1 MPRLT
6 KEHKVLNC
14 KIDKEVSNMLE
25 IFSEQ
30 TGISKTAAVEKAL
43 KKYIGDYNK
52 TGKLQ

>member
-1 MPRLT
+1 MPRAT

-14 KIDKEVSNMLE
+14 KIDKEVSDMLE
-25 IFSEQ
+25 AFSEK

-43 KKYIGDYNK
+43 KKYIEDYNK